1 MGSEATEKG
10 NENNQGNE
18 AAAVQRE
25 PKKAGILQNSV
36 EKRRVRK
43 DMTEFTKS

>member
-1 MGSEATEKG
+1 MGSETTEKG

-18 AAAVQRE
+18 VAALQRE
-25 PKKAGILQNSV
+25 PKTAGILQNCV
-36 EKRRVRK
+36 EKRRVKK